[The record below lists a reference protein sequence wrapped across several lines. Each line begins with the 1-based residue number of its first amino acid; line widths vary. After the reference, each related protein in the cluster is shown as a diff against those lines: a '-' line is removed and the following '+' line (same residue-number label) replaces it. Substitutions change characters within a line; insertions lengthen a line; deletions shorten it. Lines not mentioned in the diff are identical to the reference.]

1 MTPSS
6 PPNILEDF
14 SAFVNLINEIQVSSL
29 TLWHDK
35 SKNGNFLGITHEG
48 VTFAYFIGQFESAS
62 DYWDAQQY
70 GIDKPKDLIEH
81 REVAEIG
88 WPNIYTTQSFKKA
101 FGEKEPLPPYDPLM
115 VLFQDWK
122 SSGRSA
128 WHFWKISQENGWEGP
143 SQIVQFAFSKD
154 QFRKYLLDQF
164 YNEIGCYKSLIGD
177 YVRTTMLYLSFC
189 PYENRENWLK
199 GYPDFVS
206 FHLALQNYRY
216 YDQQKRKN
224 EPREERSEERGWGN
238 SYQELPPYDPLVV
251 YDFHKVIGPSPDK
264 TIILGIQE
272 LWMTAN
278 KNGWKNIDA
287 IKDTL
292 MEKLPEE
299 LFDNKRILRHF
310 STYSEE
316 PEESTST
323 RKKQKGKKRMR
334 EILER
339 IFPWDNITRLAERF
353 ATVGPEKA
361 KEIHITL
368 TDEGDLLATMG
379 GSEIPL

>member
-1 MTPSS
+1 
-6 PPNILEDF
+6 
-14 SAFVNLINEIQVSSL
+14 
-29 TLWHDK
+29 
-35 SKNGNFLGITHEG
+35 
-48 VTFAYFIGQFESAS
+48 
-62 DYWDAQQY
+62 
-70 GIDKPKDLIEH
+70 
-81 REVAEIG
+81 
-88 WPNIYTTQSFKKA
+88 
-101 FGEKEPLPPYDPLM
+101 M
-115 VLFQDWK
+115 VLYQDWK
-122 SSGRSA
+122 SSGRSG

-164 YNEIGCYKSLIGD
+164 YNEIGCYKSPVAD
-177 YVRTTMLYLSFC
+177 YVRITIFYLSFC

-199 GYPDFVS
+199 GYPGFAS
-206 FHLALQNYRY
+206 FYLAFQNYRS
-216 YDQQKRKN
+216 YDQQKRMN
-224 EPREERSEERGWGN
+224 ESREGRSEERGWEN
-238 SYQELPPYDPLVV
+238 YYQELPPYDPLVV
-251 YDFHKVIGPSPDK
+251 YDVRKLMRSSPEK
-264 TIILGIQE
+264 HAILGIQE

-278 KNGWKNIDA
+278 KNGWKSIDA

-310 STYSEE
+310 STFSEE
-316 PEESTST
+316 PEKSSYT
-323 RKKQKGKKRMR
+323 REKQKGKKRMR

-353 ATVGPEKA
+353 ATIGPEKA
-361 KEIHITL
+361 KEIHISL